1 MSWTLLF
8 FFAGLIFLGLYAYHT
23 IRDYQKHQQE
33 NSALVPYH
41 HQSPEKVMTNITV
54 PDVFDEQRI
63 KSDLAR
69 ISSTPGA
76 IGKYIAQ
83 AQIRFTQS
91 RQIAVLNRWTEFY
104 QAGKEV
110 IKARTELARAHS
122 ELQQVGI
129 EGEIHLKE
137 KDVKLTYLEA
147 EETEARVRKAKA
159 DLELQELETELRGGK
174 RRKTEDEREIE
185 VARERITNNA
195 RHRHDVTLSP
205 KIADLTALELWKKD
219 ERRKVYSNPRLSDE
233 EKDALFDDIDALYSK
248 EKKRLSS
255 RPKRAEEKI
264 NIHE

>member
-8 FFAGLIFLGLYAYHT
+8 FFAGLIFLGLYAYHAL
-23 IRDYQKHQQE
+23 DAYQKQNQDTQ
-33 NSALVPYH
+33 ALVPYH
-41 HQSPEKVMTNITV
+41 QQSPEKVMSSISV

-76 IGKYIAQ
+76 VGKYIAQ

-137 KDVKLTYLEA
+137 KDVKLTHLEA
-147 EETEARVRKAKA
+147 EETEARVRNAKA
-159 DLELQELETELRGGK
+159 ALELQELQAELSGGK

-185 VARERITNNA
+185 AARARISNNA
-195 RHRHDVTLSP
+195 RHRHDVSLSP

-219 ERRKVYSNPRLSDE
+219 ERRKVYSSPRLSDE
-233 EKDALFDDIDALYSK
+233 EKDALLDDIDTLYAQ
-248 EKKRLSS
+248 EKKRLSNRS
-255 RPKRAEEKI
+255 KKAAEKI
-264 NIHE
+264 SIHE